1 MAGYNRVWG
10 YGNAYI
16 EKNMTAYYGLYS
28 PEGYDALYSQRYG
41 ELMFTQEKNGMITDQ
56 ITRTDATIRQAS
68 ERDSI
73 VESLYRKRLLSLLGV
88 KYVMESKVG
97 DGKEFSTIE
106 KRFPSL
112 YFSLAWEDD
121 TFRIWEYKAA
131 LPRTF
136 IVHEY
141 SVLTD
146 KQAIADAVFDERTD
160 LRKHVILGK
169 QLPVGFDSNC
179 PIPEVEEKA
188 TIIEYEAN
196 SLTIQSNASCGGLL
210 FISDNY
216 YPGWKAYVDGTE
228 TEIYRADYSFR
239 AVPIGKGSH
248 TIIFRYDP
256 ISFKIGGAI
265 TMLSLIV
272 TGVLLAKRK
281 L

>member
-56 ITRTDATIRQAS
+56 ITRPDATIRQAS

-88 KYVMESKVG
+88 KYIMESKVG
-97 DGKEFSTIE
+97 DGKEFSMTE
-106 KRFPSL
+106 KRFPSA
-112 YFSLAWEDD
+112 YFTLVWEND
-121 TFRIWEYKAA
+121 TFRIWEYKSA

-136 IVHEY
+136 IVHKY
-141 SVLTD
+141 
-146 KQAIADAVFDERTD
+146 
-160 LRKHVILGK
+160 
-169 QLPVGFDSNC
+169 SNC
-179 PIPEVEEKA
+179 PVNETKETA
-188 TIIEYEAN
+188 DIIKYEAN
-196 SLTIQSNASCGGLL
+196 SVTIQVNTSCDGLL
-210 FISDNY
+210 FVSDNY
-216 YPGWKAYVDGTE
+216 YPGWRAYVDGTE
-228 TEIYRADYSFR
+228 TKIYRADYSFR

-256 ISFKIGGAI
+256 ISFTIGGAI
-265 TMLSLIV
+265 TMLSLIATSV
-272 TGVLLAKRK
+272 FLTKRK